1 MGTKIIR
8 KPTAFRLNEKLLIRL
23 KEDARNANRSLNN
36 YVECILMD
44 SVYNVPNAETI
55 EAIKEAQA
63 GKFAGIIDTSSIDAF
78 WKSLE

>member
-1 MGTKIIR
+1 MDIKTVK
-8 KPTAFRLNEKLLIRL
+8 KPTAFRLNERLINRL
-23 KEDARNANRSLNN
+23 KQDAKKANRSLNN

-44 SVYNVPNAETI
+44 SIGDEPNKETL

-63 GKFAGIIDTSSIDAF
+63 GKYAGEIDTSSVDAF